1 MKRIHWEQF
10 MAFTVTEKV
19 IARNYS
25 TESEGKNA
33 GIHKLWHASCGATK
47 GRLRT
52 VMFSLLAFTCFA
64 ANANAAR
71 MSDIEFSALPGD
83 KTEIRMTFDDRPP
96 VPAGYTIEQ
105 PARIA
110 LDLVGVRS
118 GLDSKYH
125 SLGTGNAR
133 SVTVVEAGDRT
144 RIIVS
149 LGELVA
155 YSTRIE
161 GNSLYVLVGKQ
172 NSVSFVADSDN
183 SISNEIDQPMDSAY
197 DSGGAAR
204 IEEIDFRRGELG
216 EGRVIVRLSDPSIDV
231 DISYDGGKIRV
242 EFEDTLIPEQLQ
254 RRLDVTDFATPVLSI
269 DSLPEGGNTVLLV
282 EPTGDYDYLAY
293 QADEIF
299 SLEVKPLTREEL
311 ETNRDKTFRYRGEKL
326 SLNFQDVEIRAV
338 LQLIADFTDLNL
350 VASDTVAGRITL
362 RLKNVPWDQALD
374 IIMKT
379 KGLDKRE
386 IGNVLMVGPAAELQA
401 REKQEL
407 ESRQQISELAPLR
420 TEFIEIRYASASEI
434 FALFQGAATGQG
446 EEGSTGGNNGV
457 ISKRGSVIVDERTN
471 SIILTE
477 TAGKIA
483 EFRAVLDKLDVPVR
497 QVLIEARIVS
507 ASSNVT
513 ESLGVRWGGLGTGS
527 YRNGDYSTFAG
538 GSLDT
543 VNEIRTPSDDGTIGF
558 TSPDHLVVDLG
569 AQGSNATSFAIGVVS
584 GSYLLDLEISALEN
598 LGEAEVIG
606 RPKVITADKQE
617 ASISSGQEIPYESAT
632 GGEGLG
638 GASGTTTSF
647 KEVELKLTVRPQI
660 TPDDRIIMK
669 LDVKQD
675 TVGAVTAGGLSIDT
689 NNIVTQVLVNNG
701 ETIVLGGVYNTN
713 TTRSISKTPFL
724 GDIPYLGRL
733 FKRNIDQ
740 TQKSELLIFITPRII
755 EDSLRSR

>member
-1 MKRIHWEQF
+1 
-10 MAFTVTEKV
+10 MAFTVDEKV
-19 IARNYS
+19 IARNYCRGYQGES
-25 TESEGKNA
+25 SIAGFGLTEARPSWSK
-33 GIHKLWHASCGATK
+33 
-47 GRLRT
+47 
-52 VMFSLLAFTCFA
+52 MFGFALLALFGFVA
-64 ANANAAR
+64 SANAAR

-83 KTEIRMTFDDRPP
+83 KTEIRMMFDERPP
-96 VPAGYTIEQ
+96 VPTGYTIEQ

-110 LDLVGVRS
+110 LDLLNVTS
-118 GLDSKYH
+118 GLDTKYH

-144 RIIVS
+144 RVIVS

-161 GNSLYVLVGKQ
+161 GNSLYVLVGRKDPGGFA
-172 NSVSFVADSDN
+172 VESDN
-183 SISNEIDQPMDSAY
+183 SLSNEIERPMDTDMAS
-197 DSGGAAR
+197 SSPR
-204 IEEIDFRRGELG
+204 IEDIDFRRGELG
-216 EGRVIVRLSDPSIDV
+216 EGRVIVRLSDPSVDV

-242 EFEDTLIPEQLQ
+242 EFEDTLIPERLQ

-269 DSLPEGGNTVLLV
+269 DSLPEADNTVLLV

-299 SLEVKPLTREEL
+299 TLEVKPLTRAEL
-311 ETNRDKTFRYRGEKL
+311 ESNRDKAFKYRGEKL

-446 EEGSTGGNNGV
+446 DEGATGSNGV

-477 TAGKIA
+477 TADKIA
-483 EFRAVLDKLDVPVR
+483 EFRAVLDRLDVPVR

-527 YRNGDYSTFAG
+527 YRNGEYNTFAG

-543 VNEIRTPSDDGTIGF
+543 VNEIRTPSDDGTISF

-569 AQGSNATSFAIGVVS
+569 AQGQDATSFAIGIVS
-584 GSYLLDLEISALEN
+584 GSYLLDLEISALES

-606 RPKVITADKQE
+606 RPKVITSDKQE

-638 GASGTTTSF
+638 GTTGTTTSF

-675 TVGAVTAGGLSIDT
+675 TVGSVTAGGLSIDT
-689 NNIVTQVLVNNG
+689 NNIITEVLVNNG

-713 TTRSISKTPFL
+713 TTRSITKTPLL

-733 FKRNIDQ
+733 FKRNVDQ
-740 TQKSELLIFITPRII
+740 TIKSELLIFITPRII

>member
-1 MKRIHWEQF
+1 
-10 MAFTVTEKV
+10 MAFTVNQKV
-19 IARNYS
+19 IAGNYRKES
-25 TESEGKNA
+25 TGAKVGFVKS
-33 GIHKLWHASCGATK
+33 LW
-47 GRLRT
+47 L
-52 VMFSLLAFTCFA
+52 SLFVLIGFV

-83 KTEIRMTFDDRPP
+83 KTEIRMVFDDRPP
-96 VPAGYTIEQ
+96 APTGYTIEQ

-110 LDLVGVRS
+110 LDLVGVTS

-144 RIIVS
+144 RVIVS

-161 GNSLYVLVGKQ
+161 GNSLYVLVGKLD
-172 NSVSFVADSDN
+172 SGGFVADTGSN
-183 SISNEIDQPMDSAY
+183 LGNEIQQSTSPVY
-197 DSGGAAR
+197 ESGGGPR

-216 EGRVIVRLSDPSIDV
+216 EGRVIVRLSDPTVDV

-242 EFEDTLIPEQLQ
+242 EFEDTIIPEQLQ

-269 DSLPEGGNTVLLV
+269 DSLPEADNTVLLV

-293 QADEIF
+293 QADDIF
-299 SLEVKPLTREEL
+299 TIEVKPLTRAEL
-311 ETNRDKTFRYRGEKL
+311 ESTRDKAFRYRGEKL

-434 FALFQGAATGQG
+434 FALFQGAGSGPG
-446 EEGSTGGNNGV
+446 EDGAASGNNGV
-457 ISKRGSVIVDERTN
+457 ISNRGSVIVDERTN

-477 TAGKIA
+477 TADKIA

-507 ASSNVT
+507 ASSNVS
-513 ESLGVRWGGLGTGS
+513 ESIGVRWGGLGFGS
-527 YRNGDYSTFAG
+527 YNGGEFSTFAG

-543 VNEIRTPSDDGTIGF
+543 VNEIRTPSEDGTVSF

-569 AQGSNATSFAIGVVS
+569 AQGQNSSNFAIGIVS

-638 GASGTTTSF
+638 GTTGTTTSF

-675 TVGAVTAGGLSIDT
+675 TPGAVTPGGLSIDT

-733 FKRNIDQ
+733 FKRNVDQ
-740 TQKSELLIFITPRII
+740 VQKSELLIFITPRII